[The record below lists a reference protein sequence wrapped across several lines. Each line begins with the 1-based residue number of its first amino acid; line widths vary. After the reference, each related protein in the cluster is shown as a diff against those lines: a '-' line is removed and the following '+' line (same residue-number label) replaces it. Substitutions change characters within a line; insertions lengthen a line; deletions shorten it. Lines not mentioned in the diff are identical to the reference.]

1 MDQLGQAGLISVVP
15 PAALEA
21 QLAGQQQQKD
31 AVLMAQQ
38 QAPPEELVGYVK
50 ARYEVFRNHRNTAAG
65 WTERLLEALR
75 SYQGQYSA
83 SKLMSIR
90 QWGGSE
96 VFARITTQKCRAAS
110 SLLRDIYLGTDR
122 PWAIDP
128 PPEPEVP
135 DEIYQK
141 ITAFVQQEAQQ
152 AAQTLQTVGQPPPSP
167 DDVQQ
172 RQEALFSSAEDAA
185 RKKAKEQARR
195 STDKIDELLHE
206 GSFYDALSDMITM
219 IPIFPFVCLKG
230 PTVRMVVELE
240 WPPGGGQPVV
250 KQVPKLF
257 WAAPSPFDIYFTPGV
272 SDIKNAEV
280 IEKMRFTR
288 AEINDLLDLPGYYQ
302 PGVLAVLDEYGR
314 GGLYDNWDTP
324 DAERAVLEN
333 RENPAWNRSGL
344 ISVMSYNGNVQGR
357 MLKDYGVVLP
367 PNDPQGLRDYNC
379 EVLCIG
385 AHVIRANLSV
395 SPRKRHPYYI
405 TSFDKVPGGIIGN
418 ALGEL
423 IGDLQE
429 VANATLRSL
438 VNNLSIASGP
448 QVVIDEGRLSPTE
461 NADDMY
467 PWKRWRVRNDPI
479 GANTNNDKG
488 PIWFF
493 QPNSNSTD
501 LLKVLDAV
509 ITLADDVSAI
519 PKYLSGQNAGG
530 AGRTASGLAMLMG
543 NASKILQTVSGNIDR
558 DIFQEALASL
568 EELILLTDTTGVLT
582 GMEKFVVKGVQV
594 AIQRETQRQRQLEL
608 LQQTNNP
615 TDIHIMG
622 IKGRG
627 ALLRSVSGQVGL
639 AGEEIVPPDEVLE
652 KMQKDS
658 EKNGQEKHIADAV
671 QQGIVAGTKQ
681 AVTRIVSEMEAGVLA
696 QDFMMP
702 EGAPTH
708 IGTPGQ
714 LPPPGGGNGASP
726 GAPPGAPPSGSNGA
740 SPQGS
745 PGNPHAKMS
754 ADDGPQTALVGKPAP
769 AQPNQA
775 IAGGPH

>member
-1 MDQLGQAGLISVVP
+1 
-15 PAALEA
+15 
-21 QLAGQQQQKD
+21 
-31 AVLMAQQ
+31 
-38 QAPPEELVGYVK
+38 
-50 ARYEVFRNHRNTAAG
+50 
-65 WTERLLEALR
+65 
-75 SYQGQYSA
+75 
-83 SKLMSIR
+83 
-90 QWGGSE
+90 
-96 VFARITTQKCRAAS
+96 
-110 SLLRDIYLGTDR
+110 LRDIYLGNDR

-135 DEIYQK
+135 EEIYQK
-141 ITAFVQQEAQQ
+141 IQAFVQQEAQET
-152 AAQTLQTVGQPPPSP
+152 AQTLQSVGAPPPSP

-195 STDKIDELLHE
+195 STDKIDEILHE
-206 GSFYDALSDMITM
+206 GMFYDALSDMITM

-240 WPPGGGQPVV
+240 WPKEGGQPIV

-257 WAAPSPFDIYFTPGV
+257 WSAPSPFDIYFTPGV

-357 MLKDYGVVLP
+357 MLKEYGVTLP
-367 PNDPQGLRDYNC
+367 PTDPQGLRDYNC

-405 TSFDKVPGGIIGN
+405 TSFDKVPGGVIGN

-448 QVVIDEGRLSPTE
+448 QVVIDENRLSPTE
-461 NADDMY
+461 NGDDMY

-493 QPNSNSTD
+493 QPDSNSGD
-501 LLKVLDAV
+501 LLKVLEAV

-519 PKYLSGQNAGG
+519 PKYLAGQGAGG

-568 EELILLTDTTGVLT
+568 EELILLTDTSGVLT

-615 TDIHIMG
+615 TDLHIMG

-627 ALLRSVSGQVGL
+627 ALLRAVSGQVGL
-639 AGEEIVPPDEVLE
+639 AGEELVPPDEVLE
-652 KMQKDS
+652 KMQKKS
-658 EKNGQEKHIADAV
+658 EDGAQDKHIEDAV
-671 QQGIVAGTKQ
+671 KDGVVSGVKQ
-681 AVTRIVSEMEAGVLA
+681 AVTRIVSELESGVLA
-696 QDFMMP
+696 QKFMMP

-714 LPPPGGGNGASP
+714 LPPPGGPGQGASP
-726 GAPPGAPPSGSNGA
+726 GAPPGAPSNGA

-745 PGNPHAKMS
+745 PGNPHAQMS
-754 ADDGPQTALVGKPAP
+754 ADDGPQTALIGKPAP